1 MKNPKSQDNPWLIA
15 LYISGAGGLL
25 AAYILIG
32 FYRAMAHESIGRA
45 QSVACHWYAFG
56 ALCRDFEYRSSH

>member
-15 LYISGAGGLL
+15 LYISGQAVCLPL
-25 AAYILIG
+25 TFSSV
-32 FYRAMAHESIGRA
+32 FYRAMAHESFGRA